1 MFALRAC
8 LEITAIFCAAEK
20 KNWLLFAAFFLSKCK
35 KEPYRNVVWQGFGG
49 EAGI

>member
-20 KNWLLFAAFFLSKCK
+20 KNWLLFAAIFLSKRK
-35 KEPYRNVVWQGFGG
+35 KEPCRSIVWQGFGG